1 LEARLIILPEYKP
14 LYLNDTRY
22 FFLSSG
28 RGAGKSFAVADFLL
42 KLTYDG
48 QHTILYLRYTMVSA
62 SISILPEFIH
72 KIESYGL
79 EHIFEV
85 TQNEIINKQT
95 GSNILFKGIKTSSGN
110 QTAALK
116 SIANVSTVVFE
127 ELEDLHDENVFDTID
142 LSVRHKN
149 LQNRII
155 CILNPSY
162 KSHWSYQRF
171 FKIPKINHDFTGE
184 KDGTTYIFSSYL
196 NNINNLPESFIQTAE
211 KAKRNNIVR
220 YNHLF
225 LGEWL
230 EDSEGI
236 LWNRNIIERQ
246 RIDEKPE
253 LVRVVVA
260 IDPAGTKTMESDE
273 TGIVVVGKSA
283 NGHIYVL
290 DDVSGKYSPLEW
302 ATLSKKMVEKWNA
315 DCVVAEK
322 NMGHDLVES
331 VLKQIDKKT
340 RIKLVNATKGKMTRA
355 EPIYSLYEQGLIWH
369 VGMFPQLERQMIT
382 FNPEVNKDS
391 PDRVDALVWGATEL
405 CEINIEFFAI

>member
-1 LEARLIILPEYKP
+1 LEARLEILPEYKP

-22 FFLSSG
+22 FFISSG

-79 EHIFEV
+79 EHIFDV

-95 GSNILFKGIKTSSGN
+95 GANILFKGIKTSSGN

-127 ELEDLHDENVFDTID
+127 ELEDLHDETVFDTID
-142 LSVRHKN
+142 LSVRHKT

-162 KSHWSYQRF
+162 KNHWTYQRF
-171 FKIPKINHDFTGE
+171 FKMPNINPEFIGE
-184 KDGTTYIFSSYL
+184 NDGTTYIFSSYL
-196 NNINNLPESFIQTAE
+196 NNLKNLPESFIQTAE

-225 LGEWL
+225 LGHWL
-230 EDSEGI
+230 DDAEGL
-236 LWNRNIIERQ
+236 LWNRAIIDRQ
-246 RIDEKPE
+246 RIAKAPE
-253 LVRVVVA
+253 LRKIVVSV
-260 IDPAGTKTMESDE
+260 DPAITKTMESDE
-273 TGIVVVGKSA
+273 TGIIVSGVDA
-283 NGHIYVL
+283 AGHCYIL
-290 DDVSGKYSPLEW
+290 EDASGKYTPNEW
-302 ATLSKKMVEKWNA
+302 GMLVAQLVKKWDA
-315 DCVVAEK
+315 DWIVAEK
-322 NMGHDLVES
+322 NQGGDMVEGMIRQHDS
-331 VLKQIDKKT
+331 KT
-340 RIKLVNATKGKMTRA
+340 RVKLVTATKGKEVRA
-355 EPIYSLYEQGLIWH
+355 EPIYSLYEQGKVWH
-369 VGMFPQLERQMIT
+369 VGMFPSLEIQMVT
-382 FNPEVNKDS
+382 FNPASNKQS
-391 PDRVDALVWGATEL
+391 PDRVDALVWGCTEL
-405 CEINIEFFAI
+405 MKPVSDFVFV